1 MLRCKMIMFSKTVL
15 IVCFLCINIL
25 GEAIIAGT
33 RPVVMATRGVVV
45 TGHHRASDAGLEMLK
60 KGGNAIDAGVAAVF
74 AQTVVEFNRFGL
86 GGEVPILIHLARQN
100 KVVVIN
106 GQGFAPRRATIEW
119 FQEHNIDYIPGDGFL
134 GAVVPSVVDTLLL
147 ALKEFGTLS
156 LADVLAPAIEL
167 AENGFP
173 IYGEFRGH
181 ILEQEQRFR
190 TEWNSS
196 AKIFLP
202 GGNVPELGDVFIQKD
217 LAKTL
222 KRLVAAEEVNKNW
235 GREVSL
241 QAVRDLFYRGELARE
256 IVACQKDFKSS
267 DANGMVSAGL
277 LEVED
282 FAQYR
287 AVIEEPTKTTY
298 RGIEIYKAGFWSQGP
313 VLLQTLNILEGYD
326 LKKLGHN
333 KPAYIHL
340 LAEAMK
346 LAYADREWYYADP
359 DFVEI
364 PQQGL
369 LSKDYAAK
377 RRKLIDLKNPSLIMR
392 PGNPYMFQSDHM
404 THGQIPDSI
413 ELIPD
418 TPGTTGTRVGDA
430 AGNVFSATPS
440 GGWFRHTPILEGLGF
455 VLSTRGQAFTLDP
468 KRANSL
474 APHKRPRTTLTPS
487 LALKKGRPYLAWGTP
502 GGDAQDQVNLQVL
515 LNVIEFDMDIQ
526 EATDAVMFQIFDFP
540 SSFYQHASRPG
551 VLKIEDRV
559 STAVIEGLE
568 KLGHTVLVDKPW
580 SIGDSTAL
588 RVDLQRG
595 VLFGAAGPRR
605 GKSYALGW

>member
-1 MLRCKMIMFSKTVL
+1 MLRCKMSILSKTILV
-15 IVCFLCINIL
+15 VCFLYINIL
-25 GEAIIAGT
+25 EEAIIAGT

-74 AQTVVEFNRFGL
+74 AQTVVEFDRFGL
-86 GGEVPILIHLARQN
+86 GGEVPILIHLAPQN

-119 FQEHNIDYIPGDGFL
+119 FQKHNIDYIPGDGFL

-173 IYGEFRGH
+173 IYGQFRGH

-202 GGNVPELGDVFIQKD
+202 GGNVPALGDVFIQKD

-222 KRLVAAEEVNKNW
+222 KRLVAAEEINKRR

-256 IVACQKDFKSS
+256 IVACQKGFKSS

-298 RGIEIYKAGFWSQGP
+298 RGIEVYKAGFWSQGP
-313 VLLQTLNILEGYD
+313 VLLQTLNILEGYE

-359 DFVEI
+359 DFVGV

-369 LSKDYAAK
+369 LSKDYAAE
-377 RRKLIDLKNPSLIMR
+377 RRKLIDLESPSLIMR

-404 THGQIPDSI
+404 AHGRIPDSI

-440 GGWFRHTPILEGLGF
+440 GGWFRHSPILKGLGF

-487 LALKKGRPYLAWGTP
+487 LALKEGKPYLAWGTP
-502 GGDAQDQVNLQVL
+502 GGDAQDQINLQVL
-515 LNVIEFDMDIQ
+515 LNVIEFGMDIQ
-526 EATDAVMFQIFDFP
+526 EATDAAMFQIFDFP

-551 VLKIEDRV
+551 VLKIEGRV
-559 STAVIEGLE
+559 SAAVIEGLK
-568 KLGHTVLVDKPW
+568 KLGHTVLTAKPW
-580 SIGDSTAL
+580 SIGDPTAL
-588 RVDLQRG
+588 QVDLQRG
-595 VLFGAAGPRR
+595 VLLGSAGPRR
-605 GKSYALGW
+605 DKSYALGW